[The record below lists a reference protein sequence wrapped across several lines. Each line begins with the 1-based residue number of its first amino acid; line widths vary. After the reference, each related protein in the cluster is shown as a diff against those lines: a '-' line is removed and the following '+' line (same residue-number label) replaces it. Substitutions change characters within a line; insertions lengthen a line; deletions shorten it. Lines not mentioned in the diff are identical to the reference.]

1 MKIRMVL
8 LSFLFALFCS
18 SKLDAQNLNNA
29 LRQGNNSY
37 KERYYGDAVQHYK
50 DALKVDSTSSK
61 AKFALADALYQKK
74 QDSLAMTYY
83 QEVLQDSLSRWEQAE
98 VLHNMGNIMMRAK
111 DYKNA
116 FESYKQSLILN
127 PSDDDTRYNL
137 VLAQKLMPKDNKQN
151 QQNQNQDNQNQQQDK
166 NKDKQKKDE
175 DKKKEEPKKQ
185 EPPKDNQQ
193 KPKQDKPQ
201 EQDKSQK
208 KEEKDLNKQQ
218 LEQLLD
224 SYKASDEKTRQKMQ
238 KVQVYLK
245 NKNKQKAKKKW

>member
-1 MKIRMVL
+1 MKIRIVL
-8 LSFLFALFCS
+8 LSFLFALLTWS
-18 SKLDAQNLNNA
+18 NLDGQNLNNA

-37 KERYYGDAVQHYK
+37 GERYYGDAIQHYK
-50 DALKVDSTSSK
+50 DALKADSTSAK

-74 QDSLAMTYY
+74 QDSLAMTYF
-83 QEVLQDSLSRWEQAE
+83 QAVLQDSLSREEQAQ
-98 VLHNMGNIMMRAK
+98 VLHNIGNIQMRAK
-111 DYKNA
+111 DYKKA

-137 VLAQKLMPKDNKQN
+137 VLAQKLMPKDQKQN
-151 QQNQNQDNQNQQQDK
+151 QQNQNQDNKEQQQDK
-166 NKDKQKKDE
+166 NKDKQ
-175 DKKKEEPKKQ
+175 DKKQDKKQDNPKKQ
-185 EPPKDNQQ
+185 EPPKDNQE
-193 KPKQDKPQ
+193 KPKQDKQQ

>member
-1 MKIRMVL
+1 MKIRIVL
-8 LSFLFALFCS
+8 FTFLFAFVCV
-18 SKLDAQNLNNA
+18 SKLASQTLNNA

-37 KERYYGDAVQHYK
+37 KERYYGDAIKHYK
-50 DALKVDSTSSK
+50 DALKVDSLSAK

-83 QEVLQDSLSRWEQAE
+83 QAVLQDSLSRGEQAE
-98 VLHNMGNIMMRAK
+98 VLHNIGNIMMRAK
-111 DYKNA
+111 DYKKA

-137 VLAQKLMPKDNKQN
+137 VLAQKLMPKDKQQN
-151 QQNQNQDNQNQQQDK
+151 QQNQDQQQDK
-166 NKDKQKKDE
+166 NKDKQ
-175 DKKKEEPKKQ
+175 DKKKDNPKKQ

-193 KPKQDKPQ
+193 KPKQDKEQ

>member
-1 MKIRMVL
+1 MKIRIVL
-8 LSFLFALFCS
+8 FTFLFTFFCAS
-18 SKLDAQNLNNA
+18 HLDAQTLNNA
-29 LRQGNNSY
+29 LRQGNDSY
-37 KERYYGDAVQHYK
+37 KERYYGDAIKHYE
-50 DALKVDSTSSK
+50 DALKADSLSAK

-83 QEVLQDSLSRWEQAE
+83 QAVLQDSLSRQEQAE

-111 DYKNA
+111 DYKKA

-137 VLAQKLMPKDNKQN
+137 VLAQKLMPKDKQQNQQKQN
-151 QQNQNQDNQNQQQDK
+151 QDKQNQQQDK
-166 NKDKQKKDE
+166 NKDKQDKKQ
-175 DKKKEEPKKQ
+175 DKKKDDPKKQ

-193 KPKQDKPQ
+193 KPKQDKEQ
-201 EQDKSQK
+201 EHDKSQK